1 MVNRGMSKMST
12 SSLIEYFKSLL
23 YNHGLQNTE
32 VKIQP
37 YDSNFTL
44 YDLYVEAQHDNVI
57 KYKEKKP
64 AFLFLLAGECQ
75 VRIGMT
81 TLDLVAGNGVLLESK
96 TSYEV
101 LHSTDDAYLLKFN
114 FKNSFTWKRM
124 SQKVETTTQQERDLV
139 DIFHN
144 ILLKSGFFCFK
155 NTIVMWPTKIIRQMV
170 TEYMNGGIFTT
181 NMSRD
186 FIHLIVLD
194 SLRNQLFV
202 KPVEGKVAFKLS
214 TLDGYIDAHYDDITL
229 EETAEFFGFNKNY
242 FSSLVREKTGKSFL
256 EWVDDRRMV
265 EARVLLAQPDISLKE
280 IITKVGYSSKSF
292 FYKKFN
298 NYYGMTPA
306 MMRKRVF
313 RQAKIN
319 LN

>member
-1 MVNRGMSKMST
+1 MSKMST

-23 YNHGLQNTE
+23 YSYGLQNTE

-37 YDSNFTL
+37 HDANFAL
-44 YDLYVEAQHDNVI
+44 YDLYLEAQHDNAI

-64 AFLFLLAGECQ
+64 VFLFLLAGECQ
-75 VRIGMT
+75 VKIGVT
-81 TLDLVAGNGVLLESK
+81 TLTLTSGNGILLEAK
-96 TSYEV
+96 TNYEISN
-101 LHSTDDAYLLKFN
+101 LSEDTYLLKFK
-114 FKNSFTWKRM
+114 FKISFTWKKM
-124 SQKVETTTQQERDLV
+124 SQKVETTTKKERELV
-139 DIFHN
+139 DVFHN

-155 NTIVMWPTKIIRQMV
+155 NTIVMWPSKIIKQMIE
-170 TEYMNGGIFTT
+170 EYMDGGIFAM

-194 SLRNQLFV
+194 SLRNQMFV
-202 KPVEGKVAFKLS
+202 KPAKEKVIFNLS

-229 EETAEFFGFNKNY
+229 EGAAEFFGFNKNY

-256 EWVDDRRMV
+256 EWVDERRMV
-265 EARVLLAQPDISLKE
+265 EARILLSQPDISLKD
-280 IITKVGYSSKSF
+280 IIKKVGYSSKSF

-306 MMRKRVF
+306 MMRKKVF